1 MASRGRDVDRC
12 AAAWRRP
19 SFFHPH
25 VAWWRRAIFSSLRVS
40 LESLAA
46 PPFSPC
52 CVAQSDGASSLL
64 SLLAQRQPST
74 FSPCAAAASRRCC
87 VRARMRGSLPAS
99 RHFSLL
105 SVIAAARVFSAGQ
118 FLVVIVKFYNLLCHV
133 RLTYVI
139 DIWNSVTYKRFNK
152 IAMVREN

>member
-12 AAAWRRP
+12 AAAWRRH

-105 SVIAAARVFSAGQ
+105 SGTIPCCYCKILQS
-118 FLVVIVKFYNLLCHV
+118 LMSCETH
-133 RLTYVI
+133 VI